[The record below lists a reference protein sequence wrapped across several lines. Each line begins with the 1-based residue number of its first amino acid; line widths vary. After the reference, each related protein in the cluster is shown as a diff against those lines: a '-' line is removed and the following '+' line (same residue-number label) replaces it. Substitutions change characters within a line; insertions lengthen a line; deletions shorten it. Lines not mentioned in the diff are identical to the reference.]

1 VSHPL
6 DPLLHALAPAEH
18 DAIYR
23 NRIRPVLIQ
32 GHRSA
37 APRVTIM
44 GGQPGSGKSYAMAAL
59 PESQRAGVVIASDRM
74 RLHHPLWPQLLRQ
87 DDTTAGFYTSHDAR
101 GWVADAI
108 GDVISAR
115 LNVIVDTASD
125 DPARVRRII
134 GQFREG
140 GYGVDMAFVS
150 TASAVSRLS
159 VLARYQAE
167 RDATGGGRYV
177 DNPDRSHPGVLATA
191 EMIDEHRLADT
202 VTVYSRSGRLYRNEL
217 GADGQWVRPP
227 ATAAAVEAERGR
239 TWTRAESENFY
250 RDAVELAQRMEERWR
265 PVIADIAREA
275 RPLMHPSVTIGQEAR
290 THEGTR
296 PARNAFRPAPP
307 TQPGPLAQ
315 RRRGREPGRE
325 PDSSPEAEP

>member
-1 VSHPL
+1 VSHPP
-6 DPLLHALAPAEH
+6 DPLRHALAPAEH
-18 DAIYR
+18 DTIYR
-23 NRIRPVLIQ
+23 DRIRPVLIQ
-32 GHRSA
+32 GRPSA

-108 GDVISAR
+108 RDAISAR
-115 LNVIVDTASD
+115 LGVIFDTASD
-125 DPARVRRII
+125 DPVRVRRII
-134 GQFREG
+134 GQFRDG

-191 EMIDEHRLADT
+191 AMIDQHRLADT
-202 VTVYSRSGRLYRNEL
+202 VTVYSRSGQLYRNEL
-217 GADGQWVRPP
+217 GPDGQWAGPP
-227 ATAAAVEAERGR
+227 GTAAAIEAERER
-239 TWTRAESENFY
+239 TWTRAESEDFY
-250 RDAVELAQRMEERWR
+250 RTTAELSQRMGKRWQ
-265 PVIADIAREA
+265 PAIADIARAAEPLTHPAVALRLEA
-275 RPLMHPSVTIGQEAR
+275 QAQEAAR
-290 THEGTR
+290 A
-296 PARNAFRPAPP
+296 ARNAFRPGSRG
-307 TQPGPLAQ
+307 QPG
-315 RRRGREPGRE
+315 RRPGRGSRE
-325 PDSSPEAEP
+325 PDTSPEAEP